1 MTTIVPVGAVGT
13 TRTVAAGGAAM
24 INGHRWD
31 GEDGRGWYDRDDYD
45 PSPWLWLEIAQDRTR
60 QAICCTPTSMLTGP
74 RLGLRHADQ
83 PARYRFELLSEP

>member
-1 MTTIVPVGAVGT
+1 VLIL
-13 TRTVAAGGAAM
+13 
-24 INGHRWD
+24 
-31 GEDGRGWYDRDDYD
+31 D
-45 PSPWLWLEIAQDRTR
+45 PSTSAERAPKSAASG